1 MRAMSHSTISAKVG
15 KPFEVSL
22 PFNPGAGYQWEPAV
36 DAEQVTLVDKSTE
49 APSAGIGGQAVQK
62 FVFQPVA
69 AGSAQLKF
77 LLKRRWESAAA
88 DTKIV
93 DVEIKA

>member
-1 MRAMSHSTISAKVG
+1 MSRSTMSAKVG
-15 KPFEVSL
+15 TPFEVSL

-36 DAEQVTLVDKSTE
+36 DTEQVTLVDKHTE
-49 APSAGIGGQAVQK
+49 AASADIGGRAVQK

-69 AGSAQLKF
+69 PGNTQIKF
-77 LLKRRWESAAA
+77 TLKRRWESAAA
-88 DTKIV
+88 DTKVV